1 MRDNEISLIEIAKV
15 FLIIGIIGI
24 TSWSASI
31 ALIQDYCVEKKKW
44 LNNEEFSHGLALG
57 QFLGPFVLNTTIF
70 VGYRVRGFKGAMVA
84 LIVFLIPSI
93 IYVISITFLYVEF
106 HKIPLLHSALKGI
119 RPVIVALVLSI
130 AYKLGKN
137 KLKSIETIFLILI
150 TIFLLLAF
158 KIPVFVVILIALC
171 YGFVKVKLLNLG
183 ECQ

>member
-1 MRDNEISLIEIAKV
+1 MKDKEISLIEVAKV

-70 VGYRVRGFKGAMVA
+70 VGYKVRGFRGAMVA

-93 IYVISITFLYVEF
+93 IYVLSITILYMEF
-106 HKIPLLHSALKGI
+106 HKIPLLHSALKAIG
-119 RPVIVALVLSI
+119 PVIVALVLSI
-130 AYKLGKN
+130 AYRIGKN
-137 KLKSIETIFLILI
+137 RLKSVEAIILILI
-150 TIFLLLAF
+150 TIFLLVIL
-158 KIPVFVVILIALC
+158 KVPVFIIIIMTLF
-171 YGFVKVKLLNLG
+171 YGFVKIKLLNLG
-183 ECQ
+183 ECE